1 MDGLMGQVAGAHPGP
16 VSWPW
21 DLWCPSHRPA
31 PGCETCLVTALQGR
45 GFQVPRGWA
54 AVQRRGLGC
63 SRSSC
68 CCGHRSCG
76 MGRSALARRVV
87 NLKKKMKPTNCQ
99 ELLICKLPVRLNL
112 ARPVL
117 NALIFYTKL
126 SWG

>member
-1 MDGLMGQVAGAHPGP
+1 M
-16 VSWPW
+16 
-21 DLWCPSHRPA
+21 
-31 PGCETCLVTALQGR
+31 
-45 GFQVPRGWA
+45 
-54 AVQRRGLGC
+54 
-63 SRSSC
+63 
-68 CCGHRSCG
+68 
-76 MGRSALARRVV
+76 ARRVV